1 VSIPVTGLK
10 QAPRAWYEDIDEY
23 LCNDLGFVKST
34 AESSLYILPF
44 YQLYLVL
51 YVGNM
56 LIFCYNKARAEE
68 VRDKLRKKYK
78 MTDLGEALQFLGL
91 PQLSTMATIPPPDE
105 IH

>member
-1 VSIPVTGLK
+1 MTGLK